1 MTGPG
6 PTQQLVLDAMS
17 QDGEVDARWESGRL
31 VFTGPGEDRATWTV
45 SDHDLARAWVDS
57 RRGSR
62 AAYGRKVAGGFV
74 LESIYTTL
82 ALRRDV
88 GLPGTWDF
96 TG

>member
-17 QDGEVDARWESGRL
+17 EHGEVDARWESGRL
-31 VFTGPGEDRATWTV
+31 VFTGHCRHRATWAV
-45 SDHDLARAWVDS
+45 SERDLATAWADS
-57 RRGSR
+57 RRGSG
-62 AAYGRKVAGGFV
+62 AAFGRKVTGGFV

-82 ALRRDV
+82 AVRRDV

-96 TG
+96 AD